1 MAKNDTWSRVE
12 CEAIISDYIDMLS
25 RECHGEPFS
34 KAEHR
39 RVLQG
44 KLNNRSEASIE
55 FKHQN
60 ISAILLEEGHVYI
73 RGYRPAKNYQR
84 LLRKVVVDRLSMEG
98 NNLIE
103 YEDML
108 NQERGMLFDGSSF
121 EEILVDLSEKEITS
135 PEQGIVSGPAIAY
148 TTRPRRIDYAT
159 REARNRQL
167 GERGEK
173 FALEYEKFRLR
184 RMGRN
189 DLLSDVEWTSKERG
203 DGAGY
208 DIRSFDGQTDKEL
221 FIEVKTTNSG
231 MYQPFLITQN
241 EVAFSERRESQ
252 YALYR
257 LFGFSRDPHMFLLP
271 GCIKQHVALA
281 PQLYKAE
288 VRGGL
293 G

>member
-1 MAKNDTWSRVE
+1 MARGDTWSRVE
-12 CEAIISDYIDMLS
+12 CEAIVADYIDMLS
-25 RECHGEPFS
+25 HECRGEPFS

-39 RVLQG
+39 RVLQE
-44 KLNNRSEASIE
+44 KLNNRSEGSIE

-73 RGYRPAKNYQR
+73 RGYLPAKNYQR
-84 LLRKVVVDRLSMEG
+84 MLREVVVDRLSIRG
-98 NNLIE
+98 NDLVE
-103 YEDML
+103 QEDKL
-108 NQERGMLFDGSSF
+108 NQELGMLFDESNF
-121 EEILVDLSEKEITS
+121 EEVLVAPPEKKIT
-135 PEQGIVSGPAIAY
+135 PPKKGIVSEPALGY
-148 TTRPRRIDYAT
+148 TARPRRIDYAA

-167 GERGEK
+167 GERGEE

-184 RMGRN
+184 HLGRD

-208 DIRSFDGQTDKEL
+208 DIRSFDGQTDNEL

-231 MYQPFLITQN
+231 IYQPFLITQN
-241 EVAFSERRESQ
+241 EVAFSEERGSQ

-257 LFGFSRDPHMFLLP
+257 LFSFSRNPHMFSLP

-281 PQLYKAE
+281 PQLYRAE
-288 VRGGL
+288 VKK
-293 G
+293 

>member
-1 MAKNDTWSRVE
+1 MARGDTWSRVE
-12 CEAIISDYIDMLS
+12 CEAIVADYIDMLS
-25 RECHGEPFS
+25 RECRGEPFI
-34 KAEHR
+34 KAEHL

-44 KLNNRSEASIE
+44 KLNNRSEGAIE
-55 FKHQN
+55 FKHGN

-84 LLRKVVVDRLSMEG
+84 MLRDVVIDRLVKEE
-98 NNLIE
+98 NNLIIQE
-103 YEDML
+103 NKL

-121 EEILVDLSEKEITS
+121 EEVLVDPPETPPRKE
-135 PEQGIVSGPAIAY
+135 IVSGPALGY
-148 TTRPRRIDYAT
+148 TARPRRIDYAA

-173 FALEYEKFRLR
+173 FVLEYEKFRLR
-184 RMGRN
+184 HRGRD
-189 DLLSDVEWTSKERG
+189 DLLSDVEWTSKEHG
-203 DGAGY
+203 DGVGY
-208 DIRSFDGQTDKEL
+208 DIRSFDGETDNEL

-241 EVAFSERRESQ
+241 EVDFSEKQESK

-257 LFGFSRDPHMFLLP
+257 LFSFSRDPRMFSLR

-281 PQLYKAE
+281 PQLYKAS
-288 VRGGL
+288 VQQ
-293 G
+293 